1 MLMIDVIQAPTTRAV
16 HQGVISRRWEGRARR
31 VAVNV
36 VNAQG
41 VWNLARDSPMVD
53 APW

>member
-1 MLMIDVIQAPTTRAV
+1 V
-16 HQGVISRRWEGRARR
+16 HQGVIRLRWEGRNRR

-41 VWNLARDSPMVD
+41 VWNLAREARMVD